1 MASLTSSFVAPGSIP
16 VMTDRVAGAAPPT
29 AARPGQRLRQP
40 ALASPVM
47 LAFAERLSL
56 ALGDAEIKLLH
67 VLVLAQ
73 RLGVA
78 IEHHT
83 AVFQHVAVSRVFQRH
98 AGILLREQERN
109 SFLDIEVADDLENLL
124 HELR

>member
-16 VMTDRVAGAAPPT
+16 VMTDRVASADPPRRPT
-29 AARPGQRLRQP
+29 ARLGQRLRQP

-83 AVFQHVAVSRVFQRH
+83 AVLQHVAVARVFQGH
-98 AGILLREQERN
+98 AGILLREQER
-109 SFLDIEVADDLENLL
+109 
-124 HELR
+124 